1 MKVLDTGFA
10 REFIRLCND
19 GWQFGWHESNGGNAS
34 YRLRKSE
41 ANEVRSGFSAH
52 GWQRLEVELPRL
64 AGECFLITA
73 AGSHFRSIAHD
84 PKHSLG
90 IIEIDRSGSAWREC
104 WGFKGDAQ
112 PTSELLAH
120 LICHEVRMAA
130 TEGKSRVIYHC
141 HPADLAAMTNIVPPD
156 GALFTRLLWAQVSEC
171 AFVFPEGVQLLS
183 WEVPGSVALARK
195 TAAAM
200 ERTSAVIW
208 PHHGLFV
215 AGATLDEAFGRAQ
228 TIEKAAGIYL
238 KTCMTGRPYLSAI
251 SEEDILRMSR
261 EYGLGIEESG
271 VFGRPAMRPEGLQ
284 QMSASAPVSVA
295 PAPAEAAP
303 APGEV
308 NEGSEA
314 SEAAVPVPE
323 PEPVPVSDPVFAPVP
338 EPVPL
343 DEPLSAQE
351 LVDPPLS
358 AQGFP
363 KLGGPEMTVEA
374 ALEATPPA
382 FRSQP
387 QVMLEPQ
394 SQTMP
399 ESQPQAVSEPQPQ
412 VVQEPQPQAMQ
423 EPQPW
428 PQSDSQLPYQPEPQ
442 VAPDWAYQPQPQREE
457 PVYRYYPKPPRS

>member
-1 MKVLDTGFA
+1 
-10 REFIRLCND
+10 
-19 GWQFGWHESNGGNAS
+19 
-34 YRLRKSE
+34 
-41 ANEVRSGFSAH
+41 
-52 GWQRLEVELPRL
+52 
-64 AGECFLITA
+64 
-73 AGSHFRSIAHD
+73 
-84 PKHSLG
+84 
-90 IIEIDRSGSAWREC
+90 
-104 WGFKGDAQ
+104 
-112 PTSELLAH
+112 
-120 LICHEVRMAA
+120 
-130 TEGKSRVIYHC
+130 
-141 HPADLAAMTNIVPPD
+141 MTNIVPPD

-284 QMSASAPVSVA
+284 QMSAPAPVSVA

-303 APGEV
+303 APVEV

-387 QVMLEPQ
+387 QVMPEPQ
-394 SQTMP
+394 SQTMS
-399 ESQPQAVSEPQPQ
+399 ESQSQAVPEPQPQ
-412 VVQEPQPQAMQ
+412 VVQEPQPW
-423 EPQPW
+423 PQPD
-428 PQSDSQLPYQPEPQ
+428 PQFPYQPEPQ
-442 VAPDWAYQPQPQREE
+442 AGLEGAYQPQPQREE
-457 PVYRYYPKPPRS
+457 PVYRYYPKSPRS